1 MKPETVTSNVKKAH
15 ELMSKL
21 EGILSSQSTST
32 SQAANGE
39 GKDMDVPWLFE
50 LGHPTALDAHLVVF
64 IWRMRDVGRDDLI
77 PERLGRYAD
86 AATQTRVWE
95 ELMQGRRTTLGK

>member
-1 MKPETVTSNVKKAH
+1 LKPETVTANIKKAH

-32 SQAANGE
+32 SQAAN
-39 GKDMDVPWLFE
+39 DMDVPWLFE

-95 ELMQGRRTTLGK
+95 ELMRGRRTTLGK